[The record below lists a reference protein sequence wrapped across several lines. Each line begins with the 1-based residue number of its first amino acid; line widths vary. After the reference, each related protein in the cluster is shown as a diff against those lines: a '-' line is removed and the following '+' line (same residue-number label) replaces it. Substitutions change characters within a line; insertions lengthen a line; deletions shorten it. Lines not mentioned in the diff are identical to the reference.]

1 MSFSSDIK
9 EELSKVNNLKNKKI
23 LEAEF
28 LGYILTG
35 NTTNNKDVLEFITE
49 NEFNIERF
57 YRILFNLE
65 IEYEPDV
72 RGKVFVATIKKTD
85 KVEDL
90 MKITVDKDEE
100 IQKSIVKGAFLGAG
114 SVTDPNKQYHLEI
127 TFEEKTNAEY
137 ILNICKGY
145 GVFLKILELENKV
158 QLYIKDGEEI
168 SKFLALLGA
177 NKGVLSFEDVRV
189 TKEIKNNINRLVNCE
204 TANLNKIVNASVNQ
218 VNDIKL
224 IQKLNKFEELPNELK
239 EVAILRLENPDA
251 SLKTLGEL
259 LEKPLGK
266 SGVNHRLQ
274 RIHEFAEELREG
286 NI

>member
-1 MSFSSDIK
+1 MSFSSEIK
-9 EELSKVNNLKNKKI
+9 EEISKVNNFKNKTI

-35 NTTNNKDVLEFITE
+35 NTENSNNTLEFITE

-57 YRILFNLE
+57 YKILFNLE
-65 IEYEPDV
+65 IEYEPNV
-72 RGKVFVATIKKTD
+72 RGKVFVATIKKTEQ
-85 KVEDL
+85 VEKFMQINLDL
-90 MKITVDKDEE
+90 NDE
-100 IQKSIVKGAFLGAG
+100 IKKAIVKGVFLGSG

-127 TFEEKTNAEY
+127 TFEEKNNAEY
-137 ILNICKGY
+137 ILNICKTY
-145 GVFLKILELENKV
+145 GVSLKILELENKV

-177 NKGVLSFEDVRV
+177 NKGVLSFEDVRI
-189 TKEIKNNINRLVNCE
+189 TKEIKNNVNRLVNCE

-224 IQKLNKFEELPNELK
+224 IQKLNKFEELPSDLK
-239 EVAILRLENPDA
+239 EVAILRLENPDV
-251 SLKTLGEL
+251 SLKVLGEL
-259 LEKPLGK
+259 LENPIGK
-266 SGVNHRLQ
+266 SGVNHRLK

-286 NI
+286 N

>member
-9 EELSKVNNLKNKKI
+9 EELSKVNNLKNKSL

-35 NTTNNKDVLEFITE
+35 NTTNNENVLEFITE

-57 YRILFNLE
+57 YKILFNLE
-65 IEYEPDV
+65 IEYEPEV

-85 KVEDL
+85 RVEEL
-90 MKITVDKDEE
+90 MTIKIDNNDEV
-100 IQKSIVKGAFLGAG
+100 QKAIVKGAFLGAG
-114 SVTDPNKQYHLEI
+114 SITDPNKQYHLEI
-127 TFEEKTNAEY
+127 VFEEKNNADY

-145 GVFLKILELENKV
+145 GVHLKFLELENRV

-177 NKGVLSFEDVRV
+177 NKAVLSFEDVRI
-189 TKEIKNNINRLVNCE
+189 TKEIKNNVNRLVNCE

-224 IQKLNKFEELPNELK
+224 IQKLNKFEELPNDLK
-239 EVAILRLENPDA
+239 EIAILRLENPDA
-251 SLKTLGEL
+251 SLKGLGEL

-286 NI
+286 KN